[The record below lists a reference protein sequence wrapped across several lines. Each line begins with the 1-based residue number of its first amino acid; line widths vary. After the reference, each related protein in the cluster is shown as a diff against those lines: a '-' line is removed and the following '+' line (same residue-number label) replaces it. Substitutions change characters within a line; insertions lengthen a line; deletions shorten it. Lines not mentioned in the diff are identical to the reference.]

1 MQLFRSFIIS
11 LTVALLM
18 PTSSQSQA
26 APVTATVKLSPGL
39 ILKAA
44 SQGSTSNNAQ
54 YRLQMPAQDFA
65 ARQAKLI
72 VSSLTEEAE
81 LLNYPPSYASRMLSE
96 YRHQN

>member
-18 PTSSQSQA
+18 PLTSISHA
-26 APVTATVKLSPGL
+26 APFTASVKLSPEQ

-44 SQGSTSNNAQ
+44 SQDFPSNAQ
-54 YRLQMPAQDFA
+54 HKLQMPAQDFA

-81 LLNYPPSYASRMLSE
+81 LLNYSPSYGSRMLSE

>member
-1 MQLFRSFIIS
+1 MQLFRFFIIS
-11 LTVALLM
+11 ITLALLT
-18 PTSSQSQA
+18 PASSQSQA
-26 APVTATVKLSPGL
+26 ASFTTPVKLSPAQ

-44 SQGSTSNNAQ
+44 SQGSTPNAQ
-54 YRLQMPAQDFA
+54 HRLQMPAQDFA

-81 LLNYPPSYASRMLSE
+81 LLNYPPSYANRMLSE